1 MRCVTCGVELIP
13 GKQFCH
19 ACGTKAAVHCRACG
33 AVLEPTFRF
42 CPDCGTQVEGAV
54 HDVPPPTVADPL
66 AGLLERRS
74 LGGAP
79 AVVASPAAIE
89 GERKLVTVLFCD
101 LVGSTSIAERLDPEE
116 YHDLLEDWLDVM
128 FPEIYRLEGSV
139 NHVAGDGLMAL
150 FGAPVAHE
158 DAPHRAVRAALAI
171 RAAMEPLAERLKA
184 RHGVTLQLRTG
195 INTGPVVVGP
205 VGTAGQVG
213 FSAIG
218 DTTNLAARLQ
228 TLAAPGQI
236 LISETTHRLVRGFF
250 DVDPVGPLDV
260 RGKADPVAAYAV
272 RDWRGGVTAMAIA
285 AARGLTPFVGRTV
298 ELDGLEAAWR
308 RLGEGHTQVVAVVGD
323 AGSGK
328 SRLLYEFRQ
337 RLLAA
342 EVPVFEGRCASMS
355 TTLPYHPF
363 LAMFARWFDLDWD
376 DEETVACAKL
386 VAKFDMPWE
395 QIERRYPLLCRFL
408 SLPIERLAD
417 QPPDD
422 LKRETF
428 DAVAK
433 MVLDA
438 AEPRGV
444 VMFIEDLHWI
454 DEPSRELL
462 QDLLRRFVG
471 SPVLLVVTHRP
482 DSAPAWQVATS
493 LQQFVLRPLDDADVA
508 SIVRDAAGGPLPAEL
523 VSVLVAKAGG
533 SPFFAEELVRALL
546 DEGHLVAEADG
557 SLRLTRALRDVS
569 IPGTVQEVIA
579 ARLDSLGPA
588 TKRVVQVAAVLGRQF
603 RRSQLEALLA
613 AEGID
618 VGRELAEA
626 ERRGLLH
633 RKTAITTDELRFGES
648 LTQEVAYETLLL
660 RFRRQLHER
669 IGQLLEADPEPGPE
683 HSALL
688 AHHYS
693 RSDNHTK
700 AVDALLVAARD
711 TEEIPSYRVA
721 FGFYRQ
727 AWQLAESVLG
737 EREDG
742 HFHQAALSAISAI
755 ARLTT
760 FFGAEDLGDAERAIE
775 RGLELAELLGD
786 QSVMG
791 HLMFSKG
798 VVMMM
803 RKESDFAGGLALAE
817 RGVEVAEELGQ
828 AEQAQRLARAVCIHY
843 TIDGRFERA
852 LARIE
857 PMLVEM
863 ERGMNRERPPDVYLA
878 SRWVRDLALY
888 ASDEFDRALATAGET
903 WAMAQR
909 VGNRTMRTACG
920 TVLAPVWYLR
930 GHYAEAQRWADMSL
944 ELSEEIGNANALATS
959 ASIALA
965 SRLMQGERPD
975 PSRWIDAMER
985 GLAAAGM
992 MQINTRFVGEALLGV
1007 GDVERAD
1014 RITDALVGRAGGRL
1028 RQAMV
1033 LTARGDVLLHQGRL
1047 DEAAHRYAEAIALGE
1062 SIGSRSTQA
1071 AALIGAAEVA
1081 VAQGEP
1087 PIGVDRAAAFCAA
1100 LELSHFRTRL
1110 ERVLG
1115 GGAGEAFGT
1124 S

>member
-19 ACGTKAAVHCRACG
+19 ACGTKVAAHCRACG
-33 AVLEPTFRF
+33 AVLDPSFRF
-42 CPDCGTQVEGAV
+42 CPDCGTQVESAV
-54 HDVPPPTVADPL
+54 HDVPPPVSDPL
-66 AGLLERRS
+66 AGMIAKRS
-74 LGGAP
+74 QSSTP

-101 LVGSTSIAERLDPEE
+101 LVGSTAIAERLDPEE
-116 YHDLLEDWLDVM
+116 YHDLLEGWLDVVT
-128 FPEIYRLEGSV
+128 PEISRLEGSV

-158 DAPHRAVRAALAI
+158 DAPHRAVRAALGI
-171 RAAMEPLAERLKA
+171 REAMKPLAERLKA

-228 TLAAPGQI
+228 TLAVPGQI

-250 DVDPVGPLDV
+250 DVEPVGPLAV
-260 RGKADPVAAYAV
+260 RGKSDPVAAYAV

-298 ELDGLEAAWR
+298 ELEGLETAWK

-376 DEETVACAKL
+376 DDEHVACGKL
-386 VAKFDMPWE
+386 VEKFGMPWE

-417 QPPDD
+417 QPADD

-462 QDLLRRFVG
+462 QDVLRRFAG

-493 LQQFVLRPLDDADVA
+493 LTQYVLRPLEDADVA
-508 SIVRDAAGGPLPAEL
+508 SIVREVAGGPLPPEL

-533 SPFFAEELVRALL
+533 SPFFAEELVRSLV
-546 DEGHLVAEADG
+546 DEGDLVAEADG
-557 SLRLTRALRDVS
+557 SLRLTRALREVS

-579 ARLDSLGPA
+579 ARLDRLPA
-588 TKRVVQVAAVLGRQF
+588 TTKRVVQVAAVLGRQF

-613 AEGID
+613 PEGID
-618 VGRELAEA
+618 VGRELMDA

-660 RFRRQLHER
+660 RLRRQLHER
-669 IGQLLEADPEPGPE
+669 VAQLLEADPEPGPE
-683 HSALL
+683 HTALL

-700 AVDALLVAARD
+700 AVDALLRAAHD
-711 TEEIPSYRVA
+711 AEEIPSYGVA
-721 FGFYRQ
+721 NGLYRQ
-727 AWQLAESVLG
+727 AWQLAESVMG

-742 HFHQAALSAISAI
+742 HFHRAALAAISAI

-760 FFGAEDLGDAERAIE
+760 FFGADDLVDAEHAVE
-775 RGLELAELLGD
+775 RGMELAEVLSD
-786 QSVMG
+786 RTVMG
-791 HLMFSKG
+791 HLLFSKG
-798 VVMMM
+798 VIMMM
-803 RKESDFAGGLALAE
+803 RKESDFAGGLAMAE
-817 RGVEVAEELGQ
+817 RGAALAEELGQ
-828 AEQAQRLARAVCIHY
+828 AEQSRRLSRAICIHY

-863 ERGMNRERPPDVYLA
+863 ERSLDRERPPDLYLS
-878 SRWVRDLALY
+878 SRWVRDLAYY
-888 ASDEFDRALATAGET
+888 ASDELDLALASAGET

-909 VGNRTMRTACG
+909 MSNRTIRTAVG
-920 TVLAPVWYLR
+920 TILAPVQYLR

-944 ELSEEIGNANALATS
+944 EMAEEIGNANAYATA

-975 PSRWIDAMER
+975 PSRWIEAIER

-992 MQINTRFVGEALLGV
+992 MQLNTRFVGEALLGV

-1014 RITDALVGRAGGRL
+1014 RITSALVGRAGGRL

-1033 LTARGDVLLHQGRL
+1033 LTARGDVLLHQTRL
-1047 DEAAHRYAEAIALGE
+1047 DEAAHAYAEAVALGE
-1062 SIGSRSTQA
+1062 AIGSRSTQT

-1081 VAQGEP
+1081 VAQGETP
-1087 PIGVDRAAAFCAA
+1087 VGIDRAAAFCAA
-1100 LELSHFRTRL
+1100 LGLSHFRTRL

-1115 GGAGEAFGT
+1115 GPAGEAFGT